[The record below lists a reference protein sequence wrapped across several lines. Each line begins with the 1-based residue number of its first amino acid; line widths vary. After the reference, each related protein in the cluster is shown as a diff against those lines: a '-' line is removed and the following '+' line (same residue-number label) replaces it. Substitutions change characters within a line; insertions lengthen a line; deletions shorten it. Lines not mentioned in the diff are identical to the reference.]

1 PVPPPPRPRIESTQ
15 IIPVVRAEPP
25 TDRGLTP
32 AERHGD
38 VESTQLIPRLDDD
51 TDYER
56 DYESDYEE
64 TEERPATSHRL
75 RNRLL
80 IGAGVLVLVI
90 AVGAAVVFTTPS
102 VARKLG
108 LAPLAGP
115 TTAAPP
121 SPVVYTARLKPPV
134 RSGALPSPAG
144 VASALSPYTSNPAL
158 GTFHGTV
165 LDAATGTMLWD
176 QGSDTQVAP
185 ASTNKLLTSAA
196 ALLSLGQQAT
206 LTTKVVAGTQPGTI
220 VLVGGGDPTL
230 SSLPAPQQSVYPGA
244 ARISDLAAQVKQH
257 VTAPINRIIVDTSLF
272 SGPLT
277 GVGWDPETP
286 SQDNYAPIQ
295 SVMLDGGR
303 KKPTIPDTPR
313 TYQPAQ
319 VAGETLARQL
329 GVPASAV
336 STTDEPTPGGQ
347 VLGVVHSAPVPDL
360 VTNLLQIS
368 DNVLAE
374 ELARQVALNDHQQAS
389 FDGATKAVLDV
400 LHRNGFNVTNT
411 TLYDD
416 SGLSPSDR
424 VTTRL
429 LAQVLQVAA
438 SSNTNDP
445 RVAKLR
451 PLLYGLPIA
460 GSKVGDATLA
470 GRYQS
475 GLSAAGKGWVR
486 AKTGT
491 LTDQGVNALAGVVL
505 DKNGRV
511 LVFALAANG
520 STLAAPGLL
529 DDMAATL
536 RGCGCG

>member
-1 PVPPPPRPRIESTQ
+1 
-15 IIPVVRAEPP
+15 
-25 TDRGLTP
+25 
-32 AERHGD
+32 
-38 VESTQLIPRLDDD
+38 
-51 TDYER
+51 
-56 DYESDYEE
+56 
-64 TEERPATSHRL
+64 
-75 RNRLL
+75 
-80 IGAGVLVLVI
+80 
-90 AVGAAVVFTTPS
+90 VVFTTPS
-102 VARKLG
+102 VARRLG
-108 LAPLAGP
+108 LAPPAGP

-121 SPVVYTARLKPPV
+121 SPIVYTARLKPPV
-134 RSGALPSPAG
+134 ESGQLPSAG
-144 VASALSPYTSNPAL
+144 GVGSALSTYASNPAL
-158 GTFHGTV
+158 GSFHGTV
-165 LDAATGTMLWD
+165 LDAATGTLLWD
-176 QGSDTQVAP
+176 QGSDTEVAP

-196 ALLSLGQQAT
+196 ALLTLGPQAT
-206 LTTKVVAGTQPGTI
+206 LTTKVVAGSQPGTV

-230 SSLPAPQQSVYPGA
+230 SSLAAPKQSVYPGA
-244 ARISDLAAQVKQH
+244 ARISDLAAQVKSH
-257 VTAPINRIIVDTSLF
+257 VTASVTRIVVDTSRF

-277 GVGWDPETP
+277 GAGWDPETA

-303 KKPTIPDTPR
+303 QKPTIPDTPR
-313 TYQPAQ
+313 TYQPAL
-319 VAGETLARQL
+319 VAGQTLARLL
-329 GVPASAV
+329 GVPASVV
-336 STTDEPTPGGQ
+336 STDDEPTQGGQ
-347 VLGVVHSAPVPDL
+347 VLGEVHSAPVPDL

-374 ELARQVALNDHQQAS
+374 ALARQVAIADHQPAS
-389 FDGATKAVLDV
+389 FDGAAQAVLDV
-400 LHRNGFNVTNT
+400 LHRNGFNTDNV

-438 SSNTNDP
+438 SSKTSDP

-470 GRYQS
+470 DRYQT
-475 GLSAAGKGWVR
+475 GLSASGKGWVR

-505 DKNGRV
+505 DKDGRV
-511 LVFALAANG
+511 LVFAFAANG
-520 STLAAPGLL
+520 SSLAAPGLL